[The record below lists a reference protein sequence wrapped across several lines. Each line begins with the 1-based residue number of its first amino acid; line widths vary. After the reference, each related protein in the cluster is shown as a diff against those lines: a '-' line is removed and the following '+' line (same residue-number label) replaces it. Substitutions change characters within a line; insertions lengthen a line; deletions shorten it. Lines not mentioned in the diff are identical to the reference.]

1 MGGKGGVLMVSGLPG
16 NPDNTLFEKGAHS
29 VFDNCP
35 GIKVVQTLE
44 ANWDP
49 ATAKSMTLQYL
60 ETHRGQKIDGV
71 WDSSGMAIPAIQAFQ
86 TAGVPVPA
94 VVNGNPDKGYLAYW
108 KANKDKGFIGGA
120 NALPSASGA
129 DAAMRVALKVLQGQG
144 LKVSDIPAQI
154 PTLTVDDLAAP
165 DRQLLRTRA
174 NRMRWATA
182 LSRPWALAAGLTILL
197 IVVNTLVQPQFA
209 APQYIGGN
217 LDLFAPLALAAV
229 ASTPSILAGGID
241 VSIGPLLGLVNI
253 LVVSPVLP
261 PALQGPL
268 ITPVVCLA
276 VGAGVGIVNGLIVAV
291 VRIQP
296 VVATIGTYLIL
307 AGLDVKLL
315 PTPAGPA
322 PDWAVQLQ
330 AGIGPIP
337 GSLLLMAA
345 PLVVWAALRA
355 IPYHKALL
363 ALGGDEPAAFST
375 GMNTAAVK
383 VIAYG
388 LGGLFAAVAGVAL
401 SSGLSAADATLGP
414 QYTVVAIAA
423 VALGGTS
430 LAGGRGGLTEAFL
443 GALVIFLIQSLLAAL
458 GLTSLWLPLIYGS
471 ILVVSLVI
479 GSRLTTGAGMRRGG
493 V

>member
-1 MGGKGGVLMVSGLPG
+1 M
-16 NPDNTLFEKGAHS
+16 
-29 VFDNCP
+29 
-35 GIKVVQTLE
+35 
-44 ANWDP
+44 
-49 ATAKSMTLQYL
+49 
-60 ETHRGQKIDGV
+60 
-71 WDSSGMAIPAIQAFQ
+71 
-86 TAGVPVPA
+86 
-94 VVNGNPDKGYLAYW
+94 
-108 KANKDKGFIGGA
+108 
-120 NALPSASGA
+120 
-129 DAAMRVALKVLQGQG
+129 
-144 LKVSDIPAQI
+144 
-154 PTLTVDDLAAP
+154 
-165 DRQLLRTRA
+165 
-174 NRMRWATA
+174 
-182 LSRPWALAAGLTILL
+182 
-197 IVVNTLVQPQFA
+197 
-209 APQYIGGN
+209 
-217 LDLFAPLALAAV
+217 

-261 PALQGPL
+261 LTLQGPL

-322 PDWAVQLQ
+322 PGWAVQLQ

-337 GSLLLMAA
+337 GSLLVMAA
-345 PLVVWAALRA
+345 PVVVWAALRA

-363 ALGGDEPAAFST
+363 AVGGDEPAAFST

-430 LAGGRGGLTEAFL
+430 LAGGKGGLTEAFL
-443 GALVIFLIQSLLAAL
+443 GALVVFLIQSLLAAL

-471 ILVVSLVI
+471 ILVASLVI
-479 GSRLTTGAGMRRGG
+479 GSRLTRGAGMRRGG

>member
-1 MGGKGGVLMVSGLPG
+1 
-16 NPDNTLFEKGAHS
+16 
-29 VFDNCP
+29 
-35 GIKVVQTLE
+35 
-44 ANWDP
+44 
-49 ATAKSMTLQYL
+49 
-60 ETHRGQKIDGV
+60 
-71 WDSSGMAIPAIQAFQ
+71 
-86 TAGVPVPA
+86 
-94 VVNGNPDKGYLAYW
+94 
-108 KANKDKGFIGGA
+108 
-120 NALPSASGA
+120 
-129 DAAMRVALKVLQGQG
+129 
-144 LKVSDIPAQI
+144 
-154 PTLTVDDLAAP
+154 
-165 DRQLLRTRA
+165 
-174 NRMRWATA
+174 MRWATA
-182 LSRPWALAAGLTILL
+182 LSTSWALAAGLTVVL
-197 IVVNTLVQPQFA
+197 IAVNILVQPLFA
-209 APQYIGGN
+209 APQYVNGN
-217 LDLFAPLALAAV
+217 LALFAPLALAAV

-261 PALQGPL
+261 PALQGPFM
-268 ITPVVCLA
+268 TTVVCLA

-315 PTPAGPA
+315 PIPAGPA
-322 PDWAVQLQ
+322 PDWAVRLE

-345 PLVVWAALRA
+345 PVVVWAALRA

-363 ALGGDEPAAFST
+363 AVGGDEATAFSA
-375 GMNTAAVK
+375 GMNTALVK

-388 LGGLFAAVAGVAL
+388 LGGLFAAVAGIAL
-401 SSGLSAADATLGP
+401 SSGLSAADAALGP

-430 LAGGRGGLTEAFL
+430 LAGGKGGLIEAFL

-471 ILVVSLVI
+471 ILVVSLII
-479 GSRLTTGAGMRRGG
+479 GSRLTVGAGMRRDGA
-493 V
+493 

>member
-1 MGGKGGVLMVSGLPG
+1 VSW
-16 NPDNTLFEKGAHS
+16 A
-29 VFDNCP
+29 
-35 GIKVVQTLE
+35 
-44 ANWDP
+44 
-49 ATAKSMTLQYL
+49 
-60 ETHRGQKIDGV
+60 
-71 WDSSGMAIPAIQAFQ
+71 
-86 TAGVPVPA
+86 
-94 VVNGNPDKGYLAYW
+94 
-108 KANKDKGFIGGA
+108 
-120 NALPSASGA
+120 
-129 DAAMRVALKVLQGQG
+129 
-144 LKVSDIPAQI
+144 
-154 PTLTVDDLAAP
+154 
-165 DRQLLRTRA
+165 
-174 NRMRWATA
+174 ATA
-182 LSRPWALAAGLTILL
+182 LSRPWALAAGLTIVL
-197 IVVNTLVQPQFA
+197 IIVNTLVQPQFA
-209 APQYIGGN
+209 APQYVAGN

-268 ITPVVCLA
+268 MTPLACLA

-296 VVATIGTYLIL
+296 VVATIGAYLIL

-315 PTPAGPA
+315 PIPAGPA

-345 PLVVWAALRA
+345 PVVVWAALRA

-363 ALGGDEPAAFST
+363 AVGGDEPAAFST
-375 GMNTAAVK
+375 GMNTAVVK

-388 LGGLFAAVAGVAL
+388 LGGLFAAVAGIAL
-401 SSGLSAADATLGP
+401 SSGLSAADAALGP

-430 LAGGRGGLTEAFL
+430 LAGGKGGLTEAFL
-443 GALVIFLIQSLLAAL
+443 GALVIFLIESLLAAL

-471 ILVVSLVI
+471 ILVVSLII

-493 V
+493 A

>member
-1 MGGKGGVLMVSGLPG
+1 M
-16 NPDNTLFEKGAHS
+16 
-29 VFDNCP
+29 
-35 GIKVVQTLE
+35 
-44 ANWDP
+44 
-49 ATAKSMTLQYL
+49 
-60 ETHRGQKIDGV
+60 
-71 WDSSGMAIPAIQAFQ
+71 
-86 TAGVPVPA
+86 
-94 VVNGNPDKGYLAYW
+94 
-108 KANKDKGFIGGA
+108 
-120 NALPSASGA
+120 
-129 DAAMRVALKVLQGQG
+129 
-144 LKVSDIPAQI
+144 
-154 PTLTVDDLAAP
+154 
-165 DRQLLRTRA
+165 
-174 NRMRWATA
+174 
-182 LSRPWALAAGLTILL
+182 
-197 IVVNTLVQPQFA
+197 
-209 APQYIGGN
+209 
-217 LDLFAPLALAAV
+217 

-261 PALQGPL
+261 LTLQGPL
-268 ITPVVCLA
+268 MTPVVCLA

-315 PTPAGPA
+315 PIPAGPA
-322 PDWAVQLQ
+322 PDWAVQLE

-345 PLVVWAALRA
+345 PVVVWAALRA

-363 ALGGDEPAAFST
+363 AVGGDEPAAFST

-388 LGGLFAAVAGVAL
+388 LGGLFAAVAGIAL

-430 LAGGRGGLTEAFL
+430 LAGGKGGLTEAFL

-479 GSRLTTGAGMRRGG
+479 GSRLTAGAEMRRGG
-493 V
+493 A